1 VTLNYLLPSAN
12 ASPKV
17 LRGRPPRE
25 LRLHNAPS
33 LTGLARYCLPRRRNC
48 SPTQDLRDGNA
59 SDHRRC
65 RRLFSPRTSDQRSKQ
80 QWSAPG
86 IPKLFDPKWFR
97 DDDPTVLL
105 RLTCAHRVD
114 REISSWRLLGFEPT
128 AQPWARCR
136 GAGDLHPL
144 RAASAQPQ
152 T

>member
-65 RRLFSPRTSDQRSKQ
+65 RRLFSPVLRIKEASS
-80 QWSAPG
+80 SAPWHSKA
-86 IPKLFDPKWFR
+86 IWP
-97 DDDPTVLL
+97 
-105 RLTCAHRVD
+105 
-114 REISSWRLLGFEPT
+114 EMISRWRSRT
-128 AQPWARCR
+128 AITP
-136 GAGDLHPL
+136 
-144 RAASAQPQ
+144 
-152 T
+152 